1 MHSAR
6 SAIQGPS
13 ILSLWLS
20 KMRTGTSER
29 LLPMHFGEIGDTKA
43 VDPLIEALKD
53 GTVLVRK
60 AASEALATI
69 EG

>member
-1 MHSAR
+1 
-6 SAIQGPS
+6 
-13 ILSLWLS
+13 
-20 KMRTGTSER
+20 MRTRTSER